1 MKSSRI
7 GKATDITDRINP
19 KPFKSVFPD
28 HAPTKSHLTAKIEY
42 TVINQFIRGY
52 RHVSFRLIIAFAFFT
67 LLTLYFTFLNP
78 GDIEIHLT
86 QNTSFPIPIPVF
98 LLLSVLIGI
107 LLTSLFTG
115 YSQIKNAFK
124 RFLIT
129 RSWKNKTRQQKQ
141 WEKWYQKAENAL
153 KGGHQDRA
161 LSLFNKILNG
171 NPDHIASLIQLGN
184 LYRKM
189 GKTTQAIEAHQKAV
203 NADRDSPQALQ
214 CLAEDFATA
223 GQLNK
228 AIETLKQARHLEPDS
243 LFTLRKL
250 REAYRKQNSWN
261 RVLQIQK
268 SILSHVSNAKEL
280 EQEKEYSSQIAYL
293 RGCELISQQHLEPAI
308 SELKRAIKENPKSL
322 PPYIKLGDLYQQN
335 GNSKAAIK
343 AWKSGLEITGSHI
356 SLLRLRAAYEQ
367 AEQPDQMIK
376 LYQEAI
382 RASQNSKKE
391 TLVLTLAGLYLD
403 QGKMEEAMQTLWSI
417 ASPSIPAHLLLI
429 KAHQDKHESDKA
441 DQVICAA
448 LKKLETSLSKFVCR
462 QCNSEFDQWS
472 GICPECQAWDS
483 LDSAL
488 QHTL

>member
-1 MKSSRI
+1 
-7 GKATDITDRINP
+7 
-19 KPFKSVFPD
+19 
-28 HAPTKSHLTAKIEY
+28 
-42 TVINQFIRGY
+42 
-52 RHVSFRLIIAFAFFT
+52 VSLRLIITFAFFT

-86 QNTSFPIPIPVF
+86 QNTSFPLPAAVF
-98 LLLSVLIGI
+98 LLISVLIGV
-107 LLTSLFTG
+107 LLTSIFTS
-115 YSQIKNAFK
+115 YNQIKNAFK
-124 RFLIT
+124 RFLKT
-129 RSWKNKTRQQKQ
+129 RSLENKTRRRKQ
-141 WEKWYQKAENAL
+141 WEKLYQKAENAL
-153 KGGHQDRA
+153 KGGHSDRA
-161 LSLFNKILNG
+161 RSLFNKILNG
-171 NPDHIASLIQLGN
+171 NPKHIASLIQVGN

-189 GKTTQAIEAHQKAV
+189 GKTAQALEAHQRAV
-203 NADRDSPQALQ
+203 DADRDNPQTFQ
-214 CLAEDFATA
+214 CLAEDFTTA

-228 AIETLKQARHLEPDS
+228 AIDALKQARHLEPDS

-250 REAYRKQNSWN
+250 REAYRKQSAWN
-261 RVLQIQK
+261 LVLQIQK

-293 RGCELISQQHLEPAI
+293 RGCELINQQQIDPAI
-308 SELKRAIKENPKSL
+308 SELKRAIKENPRSL

-343 AWKSGLEITGSHI
+343 TWKSGFEISGSNI
-356 SLLRLRAAYEQ
+356 CLLRLSAAYEQ
-367 AEQPDQMIK
+367 AEQPGEVTK
-376 LYQEAI
+376 LYQEAV

-429 KAHQDKHESDKA
+429 KAHQDKNESEKA

-448 LKKLETSLSKFVCR
+448 LKKLTTSLSKFVCR

-472 GICPECQAWDS
+472 GICPKCQAWDN
-483 LDSAL
+483 LDSAI
-488 QHTL
+488 QHIL